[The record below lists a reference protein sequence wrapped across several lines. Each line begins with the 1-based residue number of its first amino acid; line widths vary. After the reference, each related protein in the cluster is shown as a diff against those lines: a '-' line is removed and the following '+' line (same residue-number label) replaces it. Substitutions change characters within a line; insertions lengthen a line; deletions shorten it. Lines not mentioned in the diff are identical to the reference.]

1 VKTTFSIFFN
11 LSILCEEWLSILSRG
26 ILIILTIY
34 AAHQEA
40 VEVDW
45 SSCLGTRSCD
55 GGVPGAARP
64 SPPPPPYTQPRVG
77 RGPLAEAVEEWTTFK
92 GIRRLR
98 SPGSDYSKEMGTLP
112 IPLTSSEYSGDITI
126 SVRGIPT
133 SLREPSE
140 KRPVSSESVP
150 GVPGFLPAVWRHSVY
165 LWVCICLLNAFAVL
179 TSESRQLKH

>member
-1 VKTTFSIFFN
+1 M
-11 LSILCEEWLSILSRG
+11 LSIKKHWK
-26 ILIILTIY
+26 
-34 AAHQEA
+34 
-40 VEVDW
+40 W
-45 SSCLGTRSCD
+45 S
-55 GGVPGAARP
+55 GVPPWVLGVATAECPGLGGPVLLPLLRTH
-64 SPPPPPYTQPRVG
+64 SLGVG
-77 RGPLAEAVEEWTTFK
+77 RGPLAEAVEEWTTLK

-112 IPLTSSEYSGDITI
+112 IPLTSPEYSGDLTV